1 MVAFGEVSG
10 HDPDGILVE
19 GKEARVEPMAARMEN
34 DVRIIEADLD
44 NPEHQRD
51 ILAMTLAYARDA
63 MGGGASLPDEVQRNL
78 ICGLKA
84 MPTAHIFLACM
95 DEQPVGIA
103 TCFLGF
109 STFKARPLL
118 NIHDFAVLP
127 EYRKR
132 GIGRRL
138 LEAVTVKAGELGCCK
153 LTLEVVEHNNRAK
166 KIYETAGFTPALGG
180 MEKGPML
187 FYTKIIS

>member
-1 MVAFGEVSG
+1 
-10 HDPDGILVE
+10 
-19 GKEARVEPMAARMEN
+19 MAALMEK

-109 STFKARPLL
+109 STFNARPLL

-127 EYRKR
+127 GYRKR

-138 LEAVTVKAGELGCCK
+138 LAAVAEKAGELGCCK
-153 LTLEVVEHNNRAK
+153 LTLEVLDNNLRAK
-166 KIYETAGFTPALGG
+166 KIYEAAGFMPAVGG
-180 MEKGPML
+180 VEKGQTL